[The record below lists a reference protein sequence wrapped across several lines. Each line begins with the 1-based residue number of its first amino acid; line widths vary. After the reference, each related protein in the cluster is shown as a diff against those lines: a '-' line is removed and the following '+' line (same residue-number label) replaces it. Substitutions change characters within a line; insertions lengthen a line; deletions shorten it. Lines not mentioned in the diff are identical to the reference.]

1 MPDARCPMPDARA
14 ADKPAASE
22 DASSKPL
29 GRTET

>member
-1 MPDARCPMPDARA
+1 MPDARA

-22 DASSKPL
+22 DASGKPL